1 MSEIVLL
8 GIDSRGITD
17 GQRALVGECALLV
30 GAERHLAAV
39 TDCPAAKCAITP
51 LATALTVIRE
61 RLATG
66 ESVAVLASGDP
77 LFFGIGR
84 RLLAEFGPERLT
96 IVPGLS
102 ALQEACARFRIPWDD
117 ARLVSLHGRTPRHLP
132 GLLLAAAKTVVF
144 TDAQNRPEVI
154 ADQLRDYL
162 GVIEDETMLAG
173 CRLSVAE
180 NIGLADE
187 RLSSGTLKEIAARR
201 FAPLNVLL
209 VQRPGR
215 PVLPRLGLTEA
226 EISHSRGLITKDEV
240 RAVAL
245 HRLALPDEGVLW
257 DIGAGSGSVSVEA
270 GRLCPDLTIFAVE
283 KKQEELANIRD
294 NIRRYGAYNVVP
306 IPGEAP
312 AVLDL
317 LPDPDR
323 VFVGGSGGELESII
337 NQAAARLGA
346 AGRIVANG
354 VTARTVRLAPQHMA
368 AAGLRVTVSRI
379 SCERNDLSASGE
391 SPRIFH
397 PISIVTGIK

>member
-8 GIDSRGITD
+8 GIDSRGLSAE
-17 GQRALVGECALLV
+17 QRALVGKCALLV
-30 GAERHLAAV
+30 GTERHLAAV
-39 TDCPAAKCAITP
+39 ADWPAAKGAIAP
-51 LATALTVIRE
+51 LAAALTVIRE
-61 RLATG
+61 RLASG

-84 RLLAEFGPERLT
+84 RLLTEFGPERLRV
-96 IVPGLS
+96 VPGLS

-117 ARLVSLHGRTPRHLP
+117 ARLVSLHGRTTRHLP
-132 GLLLAAAKTVVF
+132 GLLLAAAKTIVF
-144 TDAQNRPEVI
+144 TDAKNRPEVI
-154 ADQLRDYL
+154 ADQLLDYL
-162 GVIEDETMLAG
+162 GVIEDEGMLAD

-201 FAPLNVLL
+201 FAPLNVLV

-215 PVLPRLGLTEA
+215 PVLPRFGLTEA

-240 RAVAL
+240 RAVTL
-245 HRLALPDEGVLW
+245 HRLALPEKGVLW
-257 DIGAGSGSVSVEA
+257 DVGAGSGSVAVEA
-270 GRLCPDLTIFAVE
+270 GRLCPDLTVFAVE
-283 KKQEELANIRD
+283 KKKEELANIRE
-294 NIRRYGAYNVVP
+294 NIRRFGVYNVVP

-323 VFVGGSGGELESII
+323 VFVGGSGGALASVIS
-337 NQAAARLGA
+337 QAAARLA
-346 AGRIVANG
+346 AGGRIVANG
-354 VTARTVRLAPQHMA
+354 VTAQTVRLAPQFMA

-379 SCERNDLSASGE
+379 SCERNDLPASGE
-391 SPRIFH
+391 PPRVFH
-397 PISIVTGIK
+397 PISIVTGRK